1 MVITKRF
8 KKVFV
13 QTTAVFC
20 ILITVAGP
28 TNIFAQNNTDTS
40 KKVLLAAAHI
50 KKESFYIVKA
60 ANVVFPDILKGNEL
74 MAADYV
80 ANFSNKKRDYL
91 LSMYEKGKDILP
103 KVNTILKKYDVP
115 EEFSVL
121 MMLESACNAN
131 AVSKAGAVGYWQIMD
146 AVAKQYGMNYG
157 QRINVVNRRAFA
169 RLQTK
174 KTRLRYKQIARQKDD
189 RRNFEKSTIAAAHY
203 LNDRREN
210 LDDNW
215 LFVVASYNCGEGGV
229 GRAIRK
235 SNKANPDFW
244 DIKKFLPAETQAYVM
259 NFIALNVIFKNY
271 DNFVANNLIF
281 TPLKIMVADNISP
294 AGISE
299 NEVY

>member
-1 MVITKRF
+1 MVITKRL
-8 KKVFV
+8 KKVFA
-13 QTTAVFC
+13 QLAAVFC
-20 ILITVAGP
+20 ILTTVAST
-28 TNIFAQNNTDTS
+28 TNVFAQNNTDTT
-40 KKVLLAAAHI
+40 KKILLAAAHI

-74 MAADYV
+74 MAAEYV
-80 ANFSNKKRDYL
+80 ANFSFKKRDYL
-91 LSMYEKGKDILP
+91 LSMYEKGKNIMP
-103 KVNTILKKYDVP
+103 KVNAILKKYDVP

-146 AVAKQYGMNYG
+146 VVAKQYGMNYG
-157 QRINVVNRRAFA
+157 QRINANDRRAIS
-169 RLQTK
+169 RLHTK
-174 KTRLRYKQIARQKDD
+174 KAKLHYKQIARQKDD
-189 RRNFEKSTIAAAHY
+189 RRNFEKSTVTAAHY
-203 LNDRREN
+203 LSDRREN

-215 LFVVASYNCGEGGV
+215 LLVVASYNCGVGGV
-229 GRAIRK
+229 GRAIKK

-259 NFIALNVIFKNY
+259 NFIALNVLFKNY

-281 TPLKIMVADNISP
+281 TPLKIMVADNVSP

>member
-1 MVITKRF
+1 MIITKRL
-8 KKVFV
+8 KKAFARSA
-13 QTTAVFC
+13 AVFC
-20 ILITVAGP
+20 ILTTVAGP
-28 TNIFAQNNTDTS
+28 TNIFAQNNTDTT

-50 KKESFYIVKA
+50 KKESFYSVKA

-80 ANFSNKKRDYL
+80 ANFSYKKRDYL
-91 LSMYEKGKDILP
+91 LSMYEKGKNILP
-103 KVNTILKKYDVP
+103 KVNIILKKYDVP

-146 AVAKQYGMNYG
+146 VVAKQYGMNYG
-157 QRINVVNRRAFA
+157 QRINTKDWRAIS
-169 RLQTK
+169 RLHTK
-174 KTRLRYKQIARQKDD
+174 KARLRYNQKAVQKDD
-189 RRNFEKSTIAAAHY
+189 RRNFEKSTVTAAHY
-203 LNDRREN
+203 LSDRREN

-215 LFVVASYNCGEGGV
+215 LLVVASYNCGEGGV
-229 GRAIRK
+229 GRAIKK

>member
-1 MVITKRF
+1 MVITKRL
-8 KKVFV
+8 KKAF
-13 QTTAVFC
+13 APLAALFC
-20 ILITVAGP
+20 ILTTVAGP
-28 TNIFAQNNTDTS
+28 TNVIAQNNTDTT
-40 KKVLLAAAHI
+40 KKVLLASAHI
-50 KKESFYIVKA
+50 KRETAYIVKA

-91 LSMYEKGKDILP
+91 LSMYEKGKDIMP
-103 KVNTILKKYDVP
+103 KVNVILKRYDVP

-146 AVAKQYGMNYG
+146 VVAKQYGMNYG
-157 QRINVVNRRAFA
+157 QRINAIDRRTSA
-169 RLQTK
+169 RLHTK
-174 KTRLRYKQIARQKDD
+174 KARLRYKQIARQKDD
-189 RRNFEKSTIAAAHY
+189 RRNFEKSTVAAAHY
-203 LNDRREN
+203 LSDRREN
-210 LDDNW
+210 LDGNW
-215 LFVVASYNCGEGGV
+215 LLVVASYNCGVGGV

-244 DIKKFLPAETQAYVM
+244 DIKKFLPNETQAYVM

-281 TPLKIMVADNISP
+281 TPLKIMVADNVSP
-294 AGISE
+294 AGITE